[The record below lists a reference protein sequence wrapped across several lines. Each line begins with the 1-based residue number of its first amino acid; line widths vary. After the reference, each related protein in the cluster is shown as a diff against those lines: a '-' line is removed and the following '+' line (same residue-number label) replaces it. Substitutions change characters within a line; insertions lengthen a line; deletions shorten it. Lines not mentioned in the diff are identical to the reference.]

1 MRIWVTPT
9 DFLHAYAI
17 DSHVRAKML
26 DLRCQNHFQISSSI
40 AKISTNEKYQYL
52 SVSLD
57 ALSSTPPLIELTQ
70 KLQFFKQPQKMQL
83 MANKKSKCAR
93 ETALIIV

>member
-17 DSHVRAKML
+17 DSPVRAKML
-26 DLRCQNHFQISSSI
+26 DLRCQNHFQISI
-40 AKISTNEKYQYL
+40 AKISTNEKYL
-52 SVSLD
+52 SVFLA
-57 ALSSTPPLIELTQ
+57 ALSFTSPLIELTQ

>member
-1 MRIWVTPT
+1 M
-9 DFLHAYAI
+9 
-17 DSHVRAKML
+17 
-26 DLRCQNHFQISSSI
+26 
-40 AKISTNEKYQYL
+40 AKISTNEKYVYL
-52 SVSLD
+52 SVFLA
-57 ALSSTPPLIELTQ
+57 ALSFTSSLIELTQ